1 MESETLVIDGQSLP
15 QRRQGERRR
24 IWDRRSPFAR
34 RASDRRQADRRR
46 ASVPVPHDRRSTER
60 RHGDRRAPS
69 ERRLQQLRRMGR
81 RRRETPTPYTAEE
94 MTQLRSRFAAPGPV
108 ACPSCNGRFTLG
120 PGKRRGADTARR
132 VVCLGCGRAAVVPN
146 TRIGRLLV
154 VGSRAEVRDALR
166 IMLVDAGHEIIEA
179 PDAEVALMAYQT
191 VPADVVIVDAVTPGR
206 LDAPEFLRRLR
217 KVFPDARVIAMAG
230 RASYNA
236 ADRLAI
242 TQGLGAVKTIR
253 MPIVR
258 DELLRIVEE
267 VRA

>member
-1 MESETLVIDGQSLP
+1 MESDTLVIEGQSIP

-24 IWDRRSPFAR
+24 LWDRRSPFPR
-34 RASDRRQADRRR
+34 RASDRRHGERRRGSDAAPQERRATDRRR
-46 ASVPVPHDRRSTER
+46 
-60 RHGDRRAPS
+60 GDRRDAS
-69 ERRLQQLRRMGR
+69 DRRQTHLRRMGR

-94 MTQLRSRFAAPGPV
+94 ITQLRARFAAPGPV
-108 ACPSCNGRFTLG
+108 FCPCCNGRFTLG
-120 PGKRRGADTARR
+120 PGKRRGTDTARR
-132 VVCLGCGRAAVVPN
+132 VVCLGCGRAAVMPN
-146 TRIGRLLV
+146 TRIARLLL

-191 VPADVVIVDAVTPGR
+191 VPADVVILDAVTPGR
-206 LDAPEFLRRLR
+206 LEAPEFLRRLR
-217 KVFPDARVIAMAG
+217 KVFPDARVVAMAG

-242 TQGLGAVKTIR
+242 TQGLGAMKTIR
-253 MPIVR
+253 MPIMR
-258 DELLRIVEE
+258 DELLRIVDE